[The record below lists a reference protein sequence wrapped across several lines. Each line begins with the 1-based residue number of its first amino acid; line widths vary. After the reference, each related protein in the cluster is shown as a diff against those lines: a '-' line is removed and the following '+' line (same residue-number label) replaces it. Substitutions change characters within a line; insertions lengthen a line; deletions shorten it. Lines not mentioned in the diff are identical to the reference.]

1 MKKEKR
7 EKTQKKITGFF
18 EEFKKFITRG
28 NVLDMAVGVVVG
40 GAFTAIVT
48 AITTHIVRP
57 LTDWVLASI
66 FNKDSQSELYSFLK
80 KIEVDGKIDLGQSIY
95 IDWGACFTA
104 IFNFFIIAFVLFC
117 LIKTINNIRE
127 NAAEA
132 RAKKLSREDRR
143 VLRERGV
150 KFISHKV
157 KKAYLA
163 EKKAEAERIAK
174 EKAEAEALAAAQYKA
189 EHPTAEELLA
199 EIRDL
204 LKNGR

>member
-1 MKKEKR
+1 MKKARREKR
-7 EKTQKKITGFF
+7 KKEVTGFF

-48 AITTHIVRP
+48 AITTHVVRP

-95 IDWGACFTA
+95 IDWGACVSA

-132 RAKKLSREDRR
+132 RAKKLSREDRQ

-150 KFISHKV
+150 KFISRKV
-157 KKAYLA
+157 KKAYLE
-163 EKKAEAERIAK
+163 EKKAEAERLAK
-174 EKAEAEALAAAQYKA
+174 EKAEAEALAAAQYRA
-189 EHPTAEELLA
+189 EHPTAEDLLA

-204 LKNGR
+204 LKKG